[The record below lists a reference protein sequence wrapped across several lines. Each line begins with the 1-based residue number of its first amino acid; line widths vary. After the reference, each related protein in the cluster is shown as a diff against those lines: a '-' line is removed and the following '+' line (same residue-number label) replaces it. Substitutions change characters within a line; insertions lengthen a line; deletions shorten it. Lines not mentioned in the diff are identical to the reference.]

1 MQTGQTARTDEMMRQ
16 LSLPGV
22 LVLVSTPSADHLVAD
37 NVGWHRTVAQAG
49 LPRATKLVAL
59 VLSSHVQP
67 AGVADLDL
75 PAGAAFC
82 APGLPVL
89 VEQTGYSRTHVQRQ
103 LAKLRELGWLSTV
116 GRPAAGRPARFVL
129 TLPADVAR
137 SAGVGVARP
146 SEAPTASQ
154 TSAASQAAAAG
165 PVPGPGPLAA
175 SAGSPVSSQVAA
187 TARPAAPVWRPLQ
200 DGPVRTGLLDRGRV
214 PGRVP
219 DEVVAAAA
227 AGWPRPRRAA
237 RADGAVETAVVEWEE
252 DEEQVTEEDGP
263 LTATGER
270 PRVIVGRHVFRR
282 RGGRPLDNSKAAV
295 RRRAQVVGAFLGSG
309 PATDQREDTP
319 LGRLADELLPPT
331 RIITD
336 ESSTPTRII
345 IEDRSFAPGTEPFEP
360 ATPNPAG
367 SPQQATGE
375 RLTGTGLAGG
385 PPPAV
390 RRTES
395 TESTARRT
403 EPGGNGPGSAGAAG
417 RDQGPT
423 PALDEPA
430 PLDGPTALDEVPE
443 PAVAPPPQVAPDPV
457 VVAARQVVTTLAQAM
472 RCEPEMFADSVDGLT
487 DILREGGWTAPTLAT
502 HLVHLVV
509 GGVKVGSDSPGD
521 NLAWRLKHLPRASD
535 QCPCAACRGWR
546 NAQAQAPAQAR
557 PAREGEDGPALPD
570 VAEIERAAALGAEQA
585 ALLARARAS

>member
-1 MQTGQTARTDEMMRQ
+1 VETGQTVRTDETMRQ

-67 AGVADLDL
+67 ADGTDPDL

-116 GRPAAGRPARFVL
+116 GRPAAGRPACFVL
-129 TLPADVAR
+129 TLPTEVAR
-137 SAGVGVARP
+137 SAGVGLAVPAQAPVAG
-146 SEAPTASQ
+146 Q
-154 TSAASQAAAAG
+154 TPVPG
-165 PVPGPGPLAA
+165 PVPASHRPASPGPLAA
-175 SAGSPVSSQVAA
+175 TAHAA
-187 TARPAAPVWRPLQ
+187 MQGWRPL
-200 DGPVRTGLLDRGRV
+200 DEVPARAGFPLPERTAPTRA
-214 PGRVP
+214 P
-219 DEVVAAAA
+219 DEVAASAV
-227 AGWPRPRRAA
+227 AGWPKSRRATG
-237 RADGAVETAVVEWEE
+237 GATETAVVEWEE

-263 LTATGER
+263 LTATGDR

-295 RRRAQVVGAFLGSG
+295 RRRAQVVGAFLGSRPTADG
-309 PATDQREDTP
+309 RDDTP
-319 LGRLADELLPPT
+319 LGRLADQLLPPT

-336 ESSTPTRII
+336 ETVTPTRII
-345 IEDRSFAPGTEPFEP
+345 IEDRNFAPGTEPFEP
-360 ATPNPAG
+360 ARPTPAEPALEAVG
-367 SPQQATGE
+367 PRPADAS
-375 RLTGTGLAGG
+375 G
-385 PPPAV
+385 PPPPAQ
-390 RRTES
+390 E
-395 TESTARRT
+395 
-403 EPGGNGPGSAGAAG
+403 EPSVEE
-417 RDQGPT
+417 T
-423 PALDEPA
+423 
-430 PLDGPTALDEVPE
+430 
-443 PAVAPPPQVAPDPV
+443 PPPVEEAPVVEEAPDPV

-472 RCEPEMFADSVDGLT
+472 RCEPEMFDDSVDGLT

-502 HLVHLVV
+502 HLVHMVV

-521 NLAWRLKHLPRASD
+521 NLAWRLKHLPRASG
-535 QCPCAACRGWR
+535 QCPCAACRSWR
-546 NAQAQAPAQAR
+546 NAVAQTPAQPRSDRA
-557 PAREGEDGPALPD
+557 GEDSPALPD

-585 ALLARARAS
+585 ALLARARARAS